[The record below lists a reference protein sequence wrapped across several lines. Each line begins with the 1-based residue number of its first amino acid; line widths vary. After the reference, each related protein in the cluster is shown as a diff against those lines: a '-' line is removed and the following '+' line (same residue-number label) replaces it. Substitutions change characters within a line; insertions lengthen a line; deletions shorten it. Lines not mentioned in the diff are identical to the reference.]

1 MRNFRTIRFGQW
13 SHADIT
19 STCWDPAND
28 DLLCTVGPTE
38 ARATI
43 DLVRISDQNKLT
55 SKTVATWDAPSPNPD
70 VTADSI
76 ISIHHFS
83 DTATTCIILAGGDI
97 ITVQESDTFSSGQ
110 DAAHIEMVGS
120 IDAGITAARW
130 SPDDELLI
138 ITTGDGNA
146 VFMGRTFDPIAEVAM
161 TARDFAASKH
171 VSVGWGKKET
181 QFEGRGAKALRDPTI
196 PEKVD
201 EGVLSTQDDRQVTIT
216 WRGDGTYVAVNAIEG
231 SRRVVR
237 VYTREGVLDSASE
250 PVDGLEG
257 SLSWRPAGNLLA
269 AVQRFEEKIDVVFF
283 ERNGLRHGQFT
294 LRSPDGPVTEHGRIR
309 LEWNADST
317 VLAVILGDK
326 LQLWTMGNYHWYLKQ
341 EIPHTSSASPWLAWH
356 PEKALR
362 LALATTDALTT
373 SEYTFTVARGAL
385 MPPYDFGAVAVADGQ
400 TVKVTPIR
408 TANVP
413 PPMSLFDLEVPS
425 SIVEIAFNMDNSR
438 MAVLHRQGLELFQ
451 WETKGERA
459 LRPKLLGSATFESLL
474 GDPRARVPLQTCF
487 SASDELC
494 VLVFEQ
500 ELKIEVF
507 DFSPSTS
514 TISLAN
520 VHELSDFD
528 PVSSISSH
536 CGLSDA
542 EAYAQDRSGKLFS
555 LSGDMNILYD
565 HQPEQF
571 LAHVGL
577 FLDQLK
583 DVTYIDLFLS
593 SLREED
599 VTQAMYK
606 DTKRTAD
613 RPSEITP
620 NVPTGEQESKSKVNK
635 ICNSILKSLQSKK
648 DTNLQN
654 IITAHVCKVPPAL
667 DDGLTLVSGLM
678 QEDEKLAE
686 KAIEHICFLVDV
698 NRLYDNALGLYN
710 LELAL
715 LVAQQSQRDPREYLP
730 FIQDLHQ
737 LPTLRRHFQIDDH
750 LERRGKALVHLK
762 SLDAFDELQQY
773 VVKYALYQ
781 EALDLYRYDKTKHR
795 TLTNLFA
802 EHLESR
808 SKYRDAGLA
817 YEFLENYSKAT
828 ACYRA
833 SGASSW
839 RECLYAAQQ
848 QKPALSPD
856 ALSDLASSLADALTE
871 AKDHTSAAT
880 IYVEYLSSIES
891 AIRSLCKGSH
901 FAEALRLISQ
911 KARLDL
917 LSTIFD
923 PALVDALSSTTDLL
937 ADCKAQLRAQVP
949 RIMEL
954 RRRAEEDPL
963 AFYEGERGPAGADIP
978 DDVSIAAS
986 SRISTSASLF
996 TRYTGK
1002 AGSVGTV
1009 GTGVSRAT
1017 SKNRRREEKKRARGR
1032 KGTVY
1037 EEEYLVASVR
1047 RLVERIESVKAE
1059 VTALV
1064 FALVRRDMGERARAI
1079 EALMGEVV
1087 EGCRV
1092 AVAEVF
1098 VPLPGQVAEEQP
1110 EDHVAVSGGAAVFG
1124 EYLDARTRRQEAPV
1138 VLPFTKLALL
1148 GA

>member
-1 MRNFRTIRFGQW
+1 MRNLRNIRFGQW

-43 DLVRISDQNKLT
+43 DLVRISDQNKLS

-76 ISIHHFS
+76 ISVHHFS

-97 ITVQESDTFSSGQ
+97 ITVQESETFSSGQ

-130 SPDDELLI
+130 SPDDELLT

-269 AVQRFEEKIDVVFF
+269 AVQRFKEKIDVVFF

-326 LQLWTMGNYHWYLKQ
+326 VQLWTMGNYHWYLKQ
-341 EIPHTSSASPWLAWH
+341 EIPHASSAPPWLAWH

-362 LALATTDALTT
+362 LALATTDALTA

-425 SIVEIAFNMDNSR
+425 NIVEVVFNVDNSR

-494 VLVFEQ
+494 VLVFDQ

-507 DFSPSTS
+507 NFTPSTS
-514 TISLAN
+514 TFSLAN
-520 VHELSDFD
+520 IHELSDLD

-555 LSGDMNILYD
+555 LSGGAGLTSLGRQLPAPLAWQQLVNIEDQSVSIGMTRNGHLFADTHLLAKNCTSFVVTDAHIIFTTNNHFVKFVHLVSPDEMEVPGDNPQDDERCRSIERGARLITAMPTNMSIVLQMPRGNLETIYPRAMVVAGIRKLVDEKNYARAFSYCRTQRVDMNILYD

-599 VTQAMYK
+599 VTQSMYK

-613 RPSEITP
+613 RPSEISP
-620 NVPTGEQESKSKVNK
+620 DVLAGENDSKSKVNK

-667 DDGLTLVSGLM
+667 DDGLTLTTLWV
-678 QEDEKLAE
+678 
-686 KAIEHICFLVDV
+686 FTT
-698 NRLYDNALGLYN
+698 R
-710 LELAL
+710 ELAL
-715 LVAQQSQRDPREYLP
+715 LVLSKSQRDPREYLP

-762 SLDAFDELQQY
+762 SLDVFDELQQY

-781 EALDLYRYDKTKHR
+781 EALDLYRYDKPKHR

-802 EHLESR
+802 EHSESG

-848 QKPALSPD
+848 QTPALSPD

-880 IYVEYLSSIES
+880 IYIEYLSSIET
-891 AIRSLCKGSH
+891 AIRSLCKGSQ

-917 LSTIFD
+917 LSTVFD

-978 DDVSIAAS
+978 
-986 SRISTSASLF
+986 
-996 TRYTGK
+996 
-1002 AGSVGTV
+1002 
-1009 GTGVSRAT
+1009 
-1017 SKNRRREEKKRARGR
+1017 
-1032 KGTVY
+1032 
-1037 EEEYLVASVR
+1037 
-1047 RLVERIESVKAE
+1047 
-1059 VTALV
+1059 
-1064 FALVRRDMGERARAI
+1064 
-1079 EALMGEVV
+1079 
-1087 EGCRV
+1087 
-1092 AVAEVF
+1092 
-1098 VPLPGQVAEEQP
+1098 
-1110 EDHVAVSGGAAVFG
+1110 
-1124 EYLDARTRRQEAPV
+1124 
-1138 VLPFTKLALL
+1138 
-1148 GA
+1148 